1 MTEEP
6 GRLKEV
12 WRRRLE
18 AELAEAEA
26 AGGGLHWGRAA
37 AWVRKSTLYQGAR
50 HLLAPPSSHFFQVR
64 LDALMDRKRLT
75 VPSPGMQ
82 KGFHHFDPNRMARR
96 DLIAAARL
104 QKPGERLTRASYG
117 SPLRPPIDL
126 VLGEALCGAEDGGLV
141 GDGGGHLDLSCAILR
156 ALGWLDARARILAVV
171 SDRSVV
177 PVCPQEDHD
186 VKAHGIITPDG
197 LFRTGEDRAPDREI
211 QWRKLAERRIRRN
224 EVLFFIA
231 SRDRRHFG

>member
-1 MTEEP
+1 MTQNA
-6 GRLKEV
+6 RQLKEV
-12 WRRRLE
+12 WRHRLDV
-18 AELAEAEA
+18 ELAEAESE
-26 AGGGLHWGRAA
+26 GGNLHWGRAA

-64 LDALMDRKRLT
+64 LDALMDRKQLT

-82 KGFHHFDPNRMARR
+82 KGFQHFDPNRMAQR
-96 DLIAAARL
+96 DFIAAARL
-104 QKPGERLTRASYG
+104 QKSGERLTRASYG

-141 GDGGGHLDLSCAILR
+141 GDGRGHLDLSCAILR
-156 ALGWLDARARILAVV
+156 ALGWLDGRARILAVV
-171 SDRSVV
+171 GKRSVV

-197 LFRTGEDRAPDREI
+197 FFRTAEDRAPGKEI
-211 QWRKLAERRIRRN
+211 QWEKLGVRQIRRN

-231 SRDRRHFG
+231 SRDRRSFG